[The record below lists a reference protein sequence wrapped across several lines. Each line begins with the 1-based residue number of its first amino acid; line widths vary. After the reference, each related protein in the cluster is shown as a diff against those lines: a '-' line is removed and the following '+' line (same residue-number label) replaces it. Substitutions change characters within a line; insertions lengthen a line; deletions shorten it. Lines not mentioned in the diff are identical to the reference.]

1 MVSKKILFPGT
12 YFTAL
17 LKPWQGVQQM
27 AHYHHYWQPLQFTDR
42 EDIEWHTLNPEP
54 WTCFSVRGQ
63 VIDLHNHIDLARLFR
78 CRWRILKKDVCT
90 LKDSRALDPR
100 DPIVEFQSI
109 WSSKIVEVE
118 QLTKKK
124 ESFQHEFSAAVAV
137 AITYAIL
144 VKNNITKQENKK
156 SS

>member
-1 MVSKKILFPGT
+1 M
-12 YFTAL
+12 
-17 LKPWQGVQQM
+17 
-27 AHYHHYWQPLQFTDR
+27 
-42 EDIEWHTLNPEP
+42 
-54 WTCFSVRGQ
+54 
-63 VIDLHNHIDLARLFR
+63 
-78 CRWRILKKDVCT
+78 CT

-124 ESFQHEFSAAVAV
+124 ESFQHEFSAVVAV

-144 VKNNITKQENKK
+144 VKNNITKQENKI